1 MLLSDAEWSSRF
13 IQAMGQQAA
22 EPVQEY
28 TTRIELGVTGGLPRA
43 SGIGDCGRKQ
53 FYSVTGAPTTDVLS
67 PSGNWNATMGWLGQ
81 EYVTQLLRRMGYAV
95 EVPEDRIEVE
105 GVIGVHPD
113 GILTG
118 LDFDE
123 PVLWDSKLRGSYAYK
138 MLTGSPMRAVDPQMY
153 LQMQVG
159 MQAVGAKRTMVTVHP
174 HDLSAVR
181 NDMKRY
187 GWGTHIPEPVATR
200 LFVAADA
207 KAQTLALDRARGIL
221 AAKELGLMVRREFNP
236 GSREHAKF
244 PCGFCPYLSACQM
257 ADWSYK
263 EEDLI
268 TLPPIPAEWSE

>member
-1 MLLSDAEWSSRF
+1 MLLSDAEWNKRF
-13 IQAMGQQAA
+13 IRAMGEQA
-22 EPVQEY
+22 EQPVQEY
-28 TTRIELGVTGGLPRA
+28 HTRIELGVTGGLPRA

-53 FYSVTGAPTTDVLS
+53 FFAVTEEKPTDVLS

-81 EYVTQLLRRMGYAV
+81 EYVTQVLQRMGYTV
-95 EVPEDRIEVE
+95 EVPEERIEVE

-138 MLTGSPMRAVDPQMY
+138 MLTGAPMRAVDPQMY

-159 MQAVGAKRTMVTVHP
+159 MQAIGAKRTMVTVHP

-181 NDMKRY
+181 NDMKRF
-187 GWGTHIPEPVATR
+187 GWGDPERAVAHR
-200 LFVAADA
+200 LFVAADP

-257 ADWSYK
+257 ADWRP
-263 EEDLI
+263 ETEHI
-268 TLPPIPAEWSE
+268 TLPPIPEEWSK

>member
-1 MLLSDAEWSSRF
+1 MLLSDEEWSRRF
-13 IQAMGQQAA
+13 IRAMGEQAA

-28 TTRIELGVTGGLPRA
+28 YTRIELGVTGGLPRA

-53 FYSVTGAPTTDVLS
+53 FFAITETPATDVLS

-81 EYVTQLLRRMGYAV
+81 EYVTQILRRMGYTV
-95 EVPEDRIEVE
+95 EVPTERIEVE

-118 LDFDE
+118 LDFDA

-138 MLTGSPMRAVDPQMY
+138 MLTGAPMRSVDPQMY

-159 MQAVGAKRTMVTVHP
+159 MQAIGAKRTMVTVHP

-187 GWGTHIPEPVATR
+187 GWGGNVQDPVAHR
-200 LFVAADA
+200 LFVAADP

-257 ADWSYK
+257 ADWRP
-263 EEDLI
+263 ETEQLGI
-268 TLPPIPAEWSE
+268 PPIPEDWV